1 MFIKSLIRTVPDYPA
16 TGIMFRDISTLLAD
30 ARGFREAVNA
40 LVDRYAGTDIDKVAG
55 IEARGFIFAAPV
67 AHRLGV
73 GLVPVRKEGKLP
85 SDTISHRY
93 DLEYGSDT
101 VEMHADALAAG
112 ERVLLVDDL
121 VATGGTAA
129 AAAALI
135 ERSGATVAE
144 CCFVVD
150 LPDVGGRARLE
161 EKGYAV
167 HALCAFEGD

>member
-1 MFIKSLIRTVPDYPA
+1 MFIKSLIRTVPDYPT

-30 ARGFREAVNA
+30 ARGFRETVDA
-40 LVDRYAGTDIDKVAG
+40 LVDRYAGANIDKVAG

-85 SDTISHRY
+85 SHTISHRY

-161 EKGYAV
+161 KKGYAV

>member
-16 TGIMFRDISTLLAD
+16 AGIMFRDISALLAD
-30 ARGFREAVNA
+30 ARGFRETVDAF
-40 LVDRYAGTDIDKVAG
+40 VDRYTGANIDKVAG

-73 GLVPVRKEGKLP
+73 GFVPVRKEGKLP

-93 DLEYGSDT
+93 DLEYGTDT

-161 EKGYAV
+161 EKGYPV